1 MLTHACLYLRIVKPV
16 RLFKLLRII
25 RAMKFVNVFDKLQ
38 SVLQVITSRVKLGM
52 KTPETGY

>member
-1 MLTHACLYLRIVKPV
+1 MLTHACLYLRIVKPL

-52 KTPETGY
+52 KTPGSGY